1 MATLPTYRR
10 QVLGTGIQSGG
21 NASSSV
27 SASSPVGN
35 ALSGLSQD
43 LNRVAGVA
51 GQEVVDQAQKER
63 ERVEN
68 EAAMSAANMLSEGQ
82 VYWQQNF
89 QERSQAW
96 TPGAPDMREGINQDF
111 DKWTSE
117 TAAKLPT
124 EASKKYFMQHA
135 LGYKTRMLTGAYDYQ
150 QKTTSDALTAQ
161 TAVGVEADQKVVY
174 GDPTQFQATYDRRV
188 ATIDARSDLTPAQ
201 KITLKDKY
209 GLDLALASE
218 QGELGRNPTAWFE
231 SRFGVPTVTGTSG
244 ASGGSA
250 AYSTTFGNGKYV
262 NGGDL
267 TTKTLG
273 EIEALGNQQIEATKG
288 KIGKGDQGTSAL
300 GAYQFVNGTR
310 ASVARELY
318 GKDWR
323 NMTYTPQV
331 QEAMAEKLFQDTKG
345 GDLTQ
350 QWEGLKKIPGADK
363 PGFFKDKSWQEMRGI
378 ISRVESSD
386 TSAQAPLLASTDG
399 TDVGPLTMP
408 QEKGEAG
415 RPISTAPKTFTA
427 LNYEQQQALMQQAL
441 TKIHQGDARYKAGVT
456 QQMKDAQAMHRD
468 GIVDPVPIPE
478 SSFVRAFP
486 EDGGRLY
493 QEYQNS
499 RAMAADIGAYKSM
512 PAGDIARTLEA
523 TKPVAGEGY
532 AAADTRQNLRMQA
545 ANQVMQLRH
554 QDPAGYVTQN
564 TPELKGLRA
573 RIDDPNTAPADRNA
587 MTQRYV
593 TDSLAEQ
600 TRLGIPI
607 KDQRVLTP
615 AQADAIAGQA
625 SSLTRPEDSA
635 NLIGSLEAQ
644 YGKHFPRVMD
654 ELVSAKKLS
663 NEMLIIP
670 NLPTPAARETVSRLA
685 RVKETDL
692 TQGIDAKDQKT
703 VKDLV
708 TTNLEAM
715 AATIPI
721 LGDGPAATMNAYEG
735 MMRKTAYSFMAG
747 GQSPSDAV
755 KNAQALLVGQ
765 YTFSKTM
772 RLPAGINESSA
783 QSGAQNRLYDSLDG
797 IDVPRDLVT
806 GARNPEQQAEAW
818 RGQVKANALW
828 FTKADDSGVDLY
840 AQGNNGVRYRVT
852 KGGAPVS
859 FTWSELQL
867 PVRVP
872 GAVPQTTG
880 GAAFVPPR
888 GVPRRQQ

>member
-1 MATLPTYRR
+1 MAILPTYRR
-10 QVLGTGIQSGG
+10 QVLGTGIRPGS

-27 SASSPVGN
+27 SPQSPVGA
-35 ALSGLSQD
+35 ALQGLSQD

-63 ERVEN
+63 ERIEN

-161 TAVGVEADQKVVY
+161 TAVGIEADQKVVY
-174 GDPTQFQATYDRRV
+174 GDPTQFQATRDRRV
-188 ATIDARSDLTPAQ
+188 ETIRARTDLTEAQ
-201 KITLKDKY
+201 KITAVQKY
-209 GLDLALASE
+209 DQGLALASE
-218 QGELGRNPTAWFE
+218 RGDLERDPAGWYE
-231 SRFGVPTVTGTSG
+231 KRFGVPSATGTSG
-244 ASGGSA
+244 AGGGLA

-262 NGGDL
+262 DGGDL

-273 EIEALGNQQIEATKG
+273 QIEELGNRQIEATKG
-288 KIGKGDQGTSAL
+288 KIGKGDLGTSAL

-350 QWEGLKKIPGADK
+350 QWEGLKNIPGADK
-363 PGFFKDKSWQEMRGI
+363 PGFFKDKSWSEMRGI

-386 TSAQAPLLASTDG
+386 TTRSAPLLAANDG

-408 QEKGEAG
+408 REQGAAG
-415 RPISTAPKTFTA
+415 QPIASAPKTFGA
-427 LNYEQQQALMQQAL
+427 LDYEQQSALRQQAL
-441 TKIHQGDARYKAGVT
+441 TKISQGDARYKAGVT
-456 QQMKDAQAMHRD
+456 QQMKDAQAMHKD

-478 SSFVRAFP
+478 SSFARAFP

-499 RAMAADIGAYKSM
+499 RAMASDIGAFKTM
-512 PAGDIARTLEA
+512 PAGDIARVLET
-523 TKPVAGEGY
+523 TKPAPGDGY
-532 AAADTRQNLRMQA
+532 AAADTRQNLRLQA
-545 ANQVMQLRH
+545 ANQVMQLRN
-554 QDPAGYVTQN
+554 QDPAGFVTQN

-573 RIDDPNTAPADRNA
+573 RIDDPQTAPADRNA
-587 MTQRYV
+587 LTQRYV

-600 TRLGIPI
+600 TRLGITAP
-607 KDQRVLTP
+607 KVLTP
-615 AQADAIAGQA
+615 AQADAIGRQA
-625 SSLTRPEDSA
+625 MSATRPEDSA
-635 NLIGSLEAQ
+635 NLVASLEQQ
-644 YGKHFPRVMD
+644 YGKQHFPRVMD
-654 ELVSAKKLS
+654 ELVSAKKLV

-721 LGDGPAATMNAYEG
+721 MGDGPAATMNAYES
-735 MMRKTAYSFMAG
+735 MMRKSAYAFMAG

-755 KNAQALLVGQ
+755 KNAQAMLTGQ

-772 RLPAGINESSA
+772 RLPSGVNESSA
-783 QSGAQNRLYDSLDG
+783 QSGAQNRLYDSLDN

-852 KGGAPVS
+852 KGGVPVS
-859 FTWSELQL
+859 FSWSELQL
-867 PVRVP
+867 PPKIAGVP
-872 GAVPQTTG
+872 TVTTG
-880 GAAFVPPR
+880 GAALVPPR
-888 GVPRRQQ
+888 GLPRRQP